1 MRMFLVGMCDIFLI
15 LYLTTL
21 SQISP
26 YRNSNITIDDYNR
39 AKESQKTAISDAEQ
53 SKEKIVALE
62 AMISALKTEKDQ
74 TSQLAQSAEARA
86 TDILKRIGLLEEEIN
101 KTKEAEVNALQAAEN
116 NQEKALQTEKALAET
131 LNKKEDV
138 ERLLQ
143 NAQESERLSLQQ
155 SKDAQLQMQTA
166 VENEQIALQIAEK
179 ARLEAEKARKN
190 ETMALELAKEAQKQ
204 KEIALQNE
212 REAKKAEARALEI
225 ASAAQMETS
234 ETRLKI
240 QTITQTADNA
250 FNENISDKLIP
261 FTVTVEYKNRPKPV
275 NKKVITMQGIPVK
288 INDNYLIF
296 VLLDQIG
303 LDSSLTPDQYITYN
317 ITANDLPVTKL
328 YVKAGQTKIA
338 ALAINPDVKYCLP
351 LGRTNKFSSYM
362 PILFSIRSQEE
373 LGIMDRIR
381 NINNNFFTFKRDYL
395 QMISMDELYYNN
407 EGIRGTGDYAEYI
420 VRGDQIVDLGGNF
433 IGLAYKKNT
442 ILRID
447 QLDGWH
453 EIQMNKISAQK
464 LAKRVRDMTNS

>member
-21 SQISP
+21 SQVSP

-39 AKESQKTAISDAEQ
+39 TKESQKAAISDAEQ

-86 TDILKRIGLLEEEIN
+86 TDVLKRIGLLEEEIN
-101 KTKEAEVNALQAAEN
+101 KAKEAEVNALQAAEN
-116 NQEKALQTEKALAET
+116 NQEKALQTERALAET
-131 LNKKEDV
+131 LNKKE
-138 ERLLQ
+138 EGEKLLQ
-143 NAQESERLSLQQ
+143 SAQESEKLALQQ
-155 SKDAQLQMQTA
+155 SKDSQLQMQTA
-166 VENEQIALQIAEK
+166 VENEQMAIQIAEK
-179 ARLEAEKARKN
+179 ARLEAEKAREN
-190 ETMALELAKEAQKQ
+190 ETRAQELAKEAQKQ

-261 FTVTVEYKNRPKPV
+261 FTVTVEYKNRPKLV

-303 LDSSLTPDQYITYN
+303 LDSSLTPNQYITYN

-338 ALAINPDVKYCLP
+338 ALAINTDVKYCLP
-351 LGRTNKFSSYM
+351 LGRTTKFSSYM

-453 EIQMNKISAQK
+453 EIPMNKISAQK